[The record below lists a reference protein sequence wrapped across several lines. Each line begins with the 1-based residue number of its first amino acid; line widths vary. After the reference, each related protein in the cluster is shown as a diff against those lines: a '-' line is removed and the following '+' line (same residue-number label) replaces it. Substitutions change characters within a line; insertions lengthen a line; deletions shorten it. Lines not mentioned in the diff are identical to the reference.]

1 MPEATNSLDAELR
14 ALAGELRTSQ
24 PADGLADAVLL
35 RIGAEPVPGRP
46 SRFAQT
52 VRRVLGWLLARWRSV
67 VAALGVLLIGLALAP
82 PVRATVAEWFGFDGV
97 IVRREPGPV
106 PSTTPAP
113 PVASSNL
120 TLDQARRLLR
130 FAPLV
135 PAALGP
141 PSGVEVSADR
151 RVLSMTWTGGPEGTI
166 RLDEFDGRLDWRFA
180 KTVHADVRFVEVG
193 GWPGLWFPVAH
204 EVAWLDADGT
214 PHTQPPRL
222 AAPTLVWE
230 QSGTTLR
237 LEGRI
242 DLARAT
248 AIATSVR

>member
-14 ALAGELRTSQ
+14 ALAGELRAGQ
-24 PADGLADAVLL
+24 PADGLVDAVLH
-35 RIGAEPVPGRP
+35 RIGAEPVPGRS

-52 VRRVLGWLLARWRSV
+52 VRRVRGWLLARWRSV
-67 VAALGVLLIGLALAP
+67 LAALGVLLIGLALAP

-97 IVRREPGPV
+97 IVRLEPGPV

-141 PSGVEVSADR
+141 PSGVPGRARGGLAR
-151 RVLSMTWTGGPEGTI
+151 RRRHP
-166 RLDEFDGRLDWRFA
+166 A
-180 KTVHADVRFVEVG
+180 Y
-193 GWPGLWFPVAH
+193 P
-204 EVAWLDADGT
+204 
-214 PHTQPPRL
+214 
-222 AAPTLVWE
+222 AAPARGAHPRV
-230 QSGTTLR
+230 GTVRYDAAPRGPHRPGPRHRDRHLGPLR
-237 LEGRI
+237 SDLRPAGKGSCPFPAGRSQRP
-242 DLARAT
+242 LTCRQE
-248 AIATSVR
+248 